1 VEILRISADL
11 EAEQV
16 RRVREVRAGRDQ
28 SRVDRAL
35 AALRDAA
42 EGTDNLLPHMREALS
57 HYATVGEVSNTLR
70 SVFGVYRPSAL
81 F

>member
-1 VEILRISADL
+1 VEILRVGAEL

-28 SRVDRAL
+28 SRVDAAL
-35 AALRDAA
+35 AALGTAA
-42 EGTDNLLPHMREALS
+42 EGTDNLLPYMREALS
-57 HYATVGEVSNTLR
+57 HYATVGEVCNTLR
-70 SVFGVYRPSAL
+70 RVFGVHHPGRG

>member
-1 VEILRISADL
+1 
-11 EAEQV
+11 
-16 RRVREVRAGRDQ
+16 
-28 SRVDRAL
+28 
-35 AALRDAA
+35 
-42 EGTDNLLPHMREALS
+42 MREALR